1 MNQNW
6 SLSLHRFIAL
16 VGLGAGL
23 ILLAPLS
30 GCSQAPSEPA
40 ATAPVPATQAAE
52 EAGEG
57 VELSAADVK
66 TMGIETSAA
75 AGSVHVPEVAGFGVV
90 LAHET
95 VAQSV
100 ADLSSAIA
108 VQRQSESAFARS
120 KRLAGTS
127 GAMAADVQ
135 EAAERQATVD
145 RAALELVKRRASSIW
160 GQDPPWKNQ
169 GISAEVTAI
178 ARGESKMVR
187 VTFSLGALG
196 DSVPKTLRLG
206 RITADPSHSGWQSTS
221 VWAAPADASM
231 PGTSF
236 FALLKGSV
244 VNEGERLAA
253 WAPVGSGESG
263 VVIPA
268 SAVII
273 NNGKYWFYVETRPN
287 VFLRTELDTN
297 MPTSEGFFVRPGVAV
312 GAKIVTTSAGQL
324 LARETNPTP
333 AAD

>member
-1 MNQNW
+1 MNQSW
-6 SLSLHRFIAL
+6 SASLHRFIAL
-16 VGLGAGL
+16 MGLCAGAV
-23 ILLAPLS
+23 LLAPLS
-30 GCSQAPSEPA
+30 GCSRAPGEPA
-40 ATAPVPATQAAE
+40 ATAPVPAAHAAE

-57 VELSAADVK
+57 VALSAADVK
-66 TMGIETSAA
+66 SLGIETTAA
-75 AGSVHVPEVAGFGVV
+75 AGSVHVPEVAGFAVV

-100 ADLSSAIA
+100 ADLSTAIA
-108 VQRQSESAFARS
+108 VQRQSESAFERS

-135 EAAERQATVD
+135 EAAERQALVD
-145 RAALELVKRRASSIW
+145 RAALELVKRRASSTW

-169 GISAEVTAI
+169 GISADVTAI

-187 VTFSLGALG
+187 VTFPLGALG
-196 DSVPKTLRLG
+196 DSVPQTLRLG
-206 RITADPSHSGWQSTS
+206 RIAANRGHSGWQSTS

-236 FALLKGSV
+236 FALLKGNT

-253 WAPVGSGESG
+253 WAPVGSADSG

-273 NNGKYWFYVETRPN
+273 SEGKYWYYVETRPN
-287 VFLRTELDTN
+287 VFLRTELDAD
-297 MPTSEGFFVRPGVAV
+297 MPTTGGFFVRHGVAV
-312 GAKIVTTSAGQL
+312 GANIVTTSAGQL